1 MSKRYTSVDE
11 YLADQSEKTREM
23 LQGLREI
30 IKDAA
35 PQAKEKISYNMPAY
49 DVHGVLVYFAGYK
62 GHIGLYPT
70 GSGIKAFQKEIAGY
84 ESSKGAVRFPL
95 DRALPKTLITKIV
108 KYRLKQN
115 LEKAEKASKPPQ
127 KSGKA
132 PKKVAK
138 VPNKADKAPK
148 KVPKKAN
155 NRPKGK

>member
-1 MSKRYTSVDE
+1 MRETSKRYTSVDE

-62 GHIGLYPT
+62 GHIGFYPT

-115 LEKAEKASKPPQ
+115 LEKAEKTA
-127 KSGKA
+127 KA
-132 PKKVAK
+132 PKKA
-138 VPNKADKAPK
+138 
-148 KVPKKAN
+148 
-155 NRPKGK
+155 PKGK

>member
-1 MSKRYTSVDE
+1 MRETSKRYTSVDE
-11 YLADQSEKTREM
+11 YLADQTEKTREM
-23 LQGLREI
+23 LEDLREI

-62 GHIGLYPT
+62 GHIGFYPT

-95 DRALPKTLITKIV
+95 DRALPETLITKIV

-115 LEKAEKASKPPQ
+115 LEKAEKT
-127 KSGKA
+127 GKA
-132 PKKVAK
+132 PKKA
-138 VPNKADKAPK
+138 AKAPK
-148 KVPKKAN
+148 NA
-155 NRPKGK
+155 PKGK